1 MRRSKYLRNL
11 YIIHKYITKGNI
23 CQRLRHI
30 LYANQK
36 IFEFQN
42 RRKTNAKWI
51 KKLPKQKSFTQNV
64 HRFEKSS
71 YTKQIIKKG
80 EQIGLKCRNVSLLY
94 LFLFINS
101 SRR

>member
-71 YTKQIIKKG
+71 YTKQIIKDIRSSSIK
-80 EQIGLKCRNVSLLY
+80 EDIIIE
-94 LFLFINS
+94 INCKKIP
-101 SRR
+101 